1 MLTLRTLAIVITG
14 AGVFAGLPLTGAQ
27 ACDDDRYPCP
37 IRAEAATQE
46 TAPAQATPSAQS
58 QRKASHAARPTAKAQ
73 AKPER
78 EAPRAAARAKAS
90 KPAAQEQAADSIAQ
104 KAAEA
109 PPAMVPSPPADQPIN
124 DESRTES
131 PVATAATAWPVFP
144 ATEGAGARA
153 PGATSA
159 DATEAAKTNAVQ
171 LVDPKEVNELDRA
184 AAATVPAESSWLT
197 YLLLIL
203 GAAIAAASAF
213 WFFSRTTSPFARGAA
228 HPRVHMS
235 NS

>member
-1 MLTLRTLAIVITG
+1 
-14 AGVFAGLPLTGAQ
+14 
-27 ACDDDRYPCP
+27 
-37 IRAEAATQE
+37 
-46 TAPAQATPSAQS
+46 
-58 QRKASHAARPTAKAQ
+58 
-73 AKPER
+73 
-78 EAPRAAARAKAS
+78 
-90 KPAAQEQAADSIAQ
+90 
-104 KAAEA
+104 
-109 PPAMVPSPPADQPIN
+109 MVPSPPADQPLN

-159 DATEAAKTNAVQ
+159 DATEAAKTNTVANAATNAVQ
-171 LVDPKEVNELDRA
+171 VVDPNEVNDLDRA